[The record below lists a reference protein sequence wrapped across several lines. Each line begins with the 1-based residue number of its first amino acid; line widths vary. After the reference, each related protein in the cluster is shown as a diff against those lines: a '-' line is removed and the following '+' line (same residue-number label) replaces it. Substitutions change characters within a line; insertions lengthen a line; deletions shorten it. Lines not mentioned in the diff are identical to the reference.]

1 MKFLRLIRAVLRELF
16 DEAAYERFCI
26 RSGFG
31 VGPESYA
38 KFINENASSTRS
50 KLRCC

>member
-1 MKFLRLIRAVLRELF
+1 MTFLQLIRAVLREIF

-26 RSGFG
+26 GGGLIAGR
-31 VGPESYA
+31 ESYA
-38 KFINENASSTRS
+38 KFLDENALRARS